1 MLLST
6 ILQLITGHEDS
17 KGMNYIENF
26 VYFIG
31 TAGTAMVISVIFAI
45 FSMGLWRGK
54 RIGETMESVT
64 NSIYPIGMMLLIIG
78 GGGAFKQILID
89 GGVGDTIKES
99 FKYSYVSVTVC
110 LDYSCSTAYCIGIC
124 NGSRY
129 LDDGNYITYCTE
141 FGHECCTC
149 CPGNR
154 RWKSNLFSC

>member
-6 ILQLITGHEDS
+6 ILQLTGHEDG

-64 NSIYPIGMMLLIIG
+64 NSIYQL
-78 GGGAFKQILID
+78 A
-89 GGVGDTIKES
+89 
-99 FKYSYVSVTVC
+99 
-110 LDYSCSTAYCIGIC
+110 
-124 NGSRY
+124 
-129 LDDGNYITYCTE
+129 
-141 FGHECCTC
+141 
-149 CPGNR
+149 
-154 RWKSNLFSC
+154 